1 MVGPFNFSYFGEGQ
15 LRPQLGQS
23 PYNIFNTMKCSKMH
37 VELIQLKDKMPA
49 SIFNIPNR
57 LFLFEKGEGRQK
69 VGKLYTLF
77 IIIKFVDVIFLD
89 FVGDDSDLLEDQI
102 KLSVDA

>member
-1 MVGPFNFSYFGEGQ
+1 
-15 LRPQLGQS
+15 
-23 PYNIFNTMKCSKMH
+23 MKWSKMH
-37 VELIQLKDKMPA
+37 VEMIQLKEKMPA

-69 VGKLYTLF
+69 VEKLYTLF
-77 IIIKFVDVIFLD
+77 IIVKFVDVIFLD